1 VTDEEFE
8 GLYARWPEVTK
19 EELVEAAYEMTGG
32 NLADLP
38 DEKLARLIT
47 VASHVFDLSLNEL
60 ERRGLLALDDDGSPI
75 VPYMSDHATDTIL
88 TRDQPGAGSSSF
100 RAPCWKRPIRY
111 KPRTRQW
118 QTRLISLPISG
129 VSSMKSNAKQSAG
142 AP

>member
-88 TRDQPGAGSSSF
+88 TRDQPGAGS
-100 RAPCWKRPIRY
+100 
-111 KPRTRQW
+111 
-118 QTRLISLPISG
+118 
-129 VSSMKSNAKQSAG
+129 
-142 AP
+142 